1 MGSQRDLLL
10 EEMLQLREELQL
22 RVKALLA
29 AV

>member
-22 RVKALLA
+22 RVKGLLA